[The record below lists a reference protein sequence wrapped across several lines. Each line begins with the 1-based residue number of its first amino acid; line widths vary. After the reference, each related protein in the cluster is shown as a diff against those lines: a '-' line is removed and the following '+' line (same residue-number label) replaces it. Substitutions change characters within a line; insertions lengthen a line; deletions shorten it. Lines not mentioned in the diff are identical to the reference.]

1 MAKMGENGNSERLHF
16 FGFTIT
22 VDGDCR
28 HEIKTLAP
36 WKKSYEKLD
45 IMLRSRGITLST
57 KVNIV
62 KVMLFQAVMYG
73 CEYLTTKM
81 ADTKELIF

>member
-1 MAKMGENGNSERLHF
+1 MVTANMKLR
-16 FGFTIT
+16 
-22 VDGDCR
+22 
-28 HEIKTLAP
+28 LAP

-45 IMLRSRGITLST
+45 SMLRSRGITLPT

-73 CEYLTTKM
+73 CEYLTAKK